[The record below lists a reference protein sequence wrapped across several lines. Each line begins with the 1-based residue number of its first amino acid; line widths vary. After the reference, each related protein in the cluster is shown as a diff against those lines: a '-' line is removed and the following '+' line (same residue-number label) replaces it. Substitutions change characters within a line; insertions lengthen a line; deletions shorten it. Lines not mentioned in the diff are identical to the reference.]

1 MEEERNS
8 VLLYTKGIDSKKAGS
23 GERGSITLEA
33 AVFLPFFICVI
44 VSIVFLVKIVYI
56 QEFVRRA
63 AAETAEDM
71 ASHSYLIYRSGINN
85 TLEEW
90 VAQGFDKG
98 LTGSV
103 SNEGGM
109 PAALLEWLSGIA
121 KEELTDGIRTQ
132 MMMPVVRPL
141 LKKHLSGPR
150 GQGAHEYLLSLGIEG
165 GYRGLDL
172 SGSEFLCNGTDDVLI
187 CIGYDIRIP
196 VPFRIAGKLH
206 FRQQACSRAWMG
218 GDMPSDEDIWALD
231 NLSRGKRIREIFGAN
246 LPWGFPGISSFKNG
260 TAVLIRSMDITA
272 VSYSSPKQVEET
284 VNGYTDKLADYRGQA
299 VPWGREKIVI
309 KPGDISSRKLL
320 LVIPSNELS
329 GDVEQAIQR
338 SRRYAV
344 SKGIILEI
352 RRYGRKK
359 TIETENE

>member
-1 MEEERNS
+1 M
-8 VLLYTKGIDSKKAGS
+8 KGIDTKKRAGS
-23 GERGSITLEA
+23 ERGSITLEA

-44 VSIVFLVKIVYI
+44 VSVVFLVKVVYI

-71 ASHSYLIYRSGINN
+71 ASYSYLIYRSGIND

-98 LTGSV
+98 LKGSV
-103 SNEGGM
+103 SDEGGI
-109 PAALLEWLSGIA
+109 PEALLEWMSGIA
-121 KEELTDGIRTQ
+121 REELTDGIRTE

-141 LKKHLSGPR
+141 LKKHLSGPS
-150 GQGAHEYLLSLGIEG
+150 GKAAHEYLLSLGIEG
-165 GYRGLDL
+165 GYKGLDF
-172 SGSEFLCNGTDDVLI
+172 SGTKFLYNGTDDILI
-187 CIGYDIRIP
+187 CIGYDINIP

-206 FRQQACSRAWMG
+206 FRQQAYCRAWMG
-218 GDMPSDEDIWALD
+218 GDMPSEEDIWALD
-231 NLSRGKRIREIFGAN
+231 NLSRGKRIREIFGAS

-260 TAVLIRSMDITA
+260 TAILIRSMDITA
-272 VSYSSPKQVEET
+272 ASYSNPGQAEET
-284 VNGYTDKLADYRGQA
+284 VNGYTDKLADYRGQP
-299 VPWGREKIVI
+299 VPWGRDRIVI

-320 LVIPSNELS
+320 LVIPSNKLS
-329 GDVEQAIQR
+329 SDAEQAIQR

-344 SKGIILEI
+344 SKGIILQI

-359 TIETENE
+359 NINTEKQR